1 MATNNSDFLTVAL
14 DSAKKYGRKAAKAVK
29 SGALKLKK
37 WTAGKL
43 TVVSGKL
50 APLFSKLKGSSS
62 AKSGKAKASA
72 KKKSTGKTK
81 SAKHNYALR
90 RLPVRRESHEGI
102 NSHRTEEPMRY
113 RRGIEAAE
121 LFELAEAER
130 AMAHSY
136 DGTAEPAAPV
146 RTGVSG
152 FFYRHRKGLIAA
164 CLVFALLF
172 GGARYLLNLY
182 TKEDIFV
189 SDEIQAGNI
198 TISDRLTTTD
208 EQAEKVTYFL
218 LLGVDDSSL
227 LTDCIW
233 IMCWDHVANSVNVMQ
248 VPRDTYVGSPD
259 SPYPHKI
266 NAVYGNPRT
275 VKWCDTCGL
284 SPDESERSKGEHTVC
299 GTELV
304 SRKESHVSAL
314 IRVINNRL
322 GLPIDHFVIF
332 NFHGFAKIID
342 TMGGVDIH
350 LEYTVKDSAIYLPP
364 GDHHL
369 TGWPAVDFMR
379 SRKGFA
385 NGDIGRVSNQRIL
398 IDALMQKALD
408 MDLASMLDVVITC
421 ANAECFQTDLS
432 LAEIKDMAVSAR
444 SLSVDKLTMVTM
456 PGYDHWVRPN
466 PSYYVCNETLTA
478 EMINEYLLPYG
489 LPDGSMASTETVNFP
504 EPEDR
509 LKPTGTTGTG
519 EDKPVITTTTTTT
532 GGWEEPTSTTGTTAG
547 STAPTESTAP
557 TGSTSAPTESTTTTT
572 TTTTAATTTT
582 SPPTTT
588 TTPPAGGGIEITTQ
602 PPTTTTAAPVGE
614 PVGGSVTTPL
624 SDPRG

>member
-1 MATNNSDFLTVAL
+1 MATNKSDFLTT
-14 DSAKKYGRKAAKAVK
+14 AKEYGSKAAGAVRKGAVRLGKWASGRLSVLSGRISALFARVGGGKPSTASGKSPSKAVK
-29 SGALKLKK
+29 NKK
-37 WTAGKL
+37 N
-43 TVVSGKL
+43 
-50 APLFSKLKGSSS
+50 
-62 AKSGKAKASA
+62 KAARSR
-72 KKKSTGKTK
+72 
-81 SAKHNYALR
+81 NALR
-90 RLPVRRESHEGI
+90 RRQPVRRAAPSGVS
-102 NSHRTEEPMRY
+102 SHRLEEPMRY
-113 RRGIEAAE
+113 LRGIEAAE

-130 AMAHSY
+130 AIPQS
-136 DGTAEPAAPV
+136 EAAPQ
-146 RTGVSG
+146 RTGAAG

-164 CLVFALLF
+164 CLVFAMLF
-172 GGARYLLNLY
+172 GGVRYLMNLY
-182 TKEDIFV
+182 TKEDIFI

-198 TISDRLTTTD
+198 TITDRLTTTE

-218 LLGVDDSSL
+218 LLGVDDSSM

-233 IMCWDHVANSVNVMQ
+233 IMCWDHVANEVNVMQ

-266 NAVYGNPRT
+266 NAVYGHPRT

-284 SPDESERSKGEHTVC
+284 SPHESERENGEHTVC
-299 GTELV
+299 GTDLV
-304 SRKESHVSAL
+304 SRKESNVSAL
-314 IRVINNRL
+314 IRVINDRL

-350 LEYTVKDSAIYLPP
+350 LDYTVKDPAIHLEP

-385 NGDIGRVSNQRIL
+385 NGDIGRVSNQRVL
-398 IDALMQKALD
+398 IDALLQKALD

-444 SLSVDKLTMVTM
+444 QLSVDKLTMVTM

-466 PSYYVCNETLTA
+466 PSYYVCYEEQTA
-478 EMINEYLLPYG
+478 QMINEYLLPYG
-489 LPDGSMASTETVNFP
+489 LPDGSMASADTVNFP
-504 EPEDR
+504 TPEDK
-509 LKPTGTTGTG
+509 LTATTS
-519 EDKPVITTTTTTT
+519 PV
-532 GGWEEPTSTTGTTAG
+532 EQPTGTTAG
-547 STAPTESTAP
+547 TTPPTEIPTEGTTTTTNGYYEPEPTDPTGSVEPTQPTESTN
-557 TGSTSAPTESTTTTT
+557 APTESTTTTT
-572 TTTTAATTTT
+572 TTTGGGGIVITTE
-582 SPPTTT
+582 PPTTT
-588 TTPPAGGGIEITTQ
+588 TTTTTTEAPTTTTA
-602 PPTTTTAAPVGE
+602 PPTTTTTTEAVFEEAPA
-614 PVGGSVTTPL
+614 GGSVATPL